1 MSAPVRATRA
11 APLSRDRILEA
22 AEALLREEGA
32 GAFSMRRLA
41 ARLEVT
47 PMAIYKW
54 FASRDELLASLTE
67 RALDVAVPVSDPG
80 ASWSDRVVAVA
91 SALRTAMLE
100 HRQLLRL
107 VGVPQRLDGLMAVS
121 SDRFLGL
128 VRELGYEEVDA
139 VEAYRIL
146 FWTVIDHCL
155 VIDAGDAMPAVSGR
169 YEAGRAVQSAVDS
182 AGVEV
187 PNIEALREWFG
198 GVDRDEFFAQMVRT
212 VAAGLEARAPARRT

>member
-1 MSAPVRATRA
+1 MTSVARPGRAT
-11 APLSRDRILEA
+11 PLSRERILEA
-22 AEALLREEGA
+22 AEALLREEDA
-32 GAFSMRRLA
+32 SAFSMRRLA
-41 ARLEVT
+41 ARLDVT

-54 FASRDELLASLTE
+54 FDNRDELLSALTE
-67 RALDVAVPVSDPG
+67 RALDVVVPTSDPD

-91 SALRTAMLE
+91 STLRAAMLE

-107 VGVPQRLDGLMAVS
+107 VGAPQRLDGLMAVS

-128 VRELGYEEVDA
+128 VRELGYDEVDA

-146 FWTVIDHCL
+146 FWTVVDHCL
-155 VIDAGDAMPAVSGR
+155 VIDAGDAMPAVSGH

-187 PNIEALREWFG
+187 PNIEALRPWFA
-198 GVDRDEFFAQMVRT
+198 GVDRDVFFTQMVRT
-212 VAAGLEARAPARRT
+212 VAAGLEARAPARR